1 MKTMFF
7 KHRLFS
13 LLLLAFASIIL
24 PSCDREGETPTP
36 ETTFETALVG
46 TWDISSYRLGGD
58 EWMGLIA
65 TSAFITFQVP
75 TDHAGI
81 FVQEVTFSDGET
93 WTLSGRYIVDE
104 AQGQVTLYYEG
115 EPIVA
120 DITITGGNKMHW
132 ESIQDEHPLVLKAT
146 KRT

>member
-1 MKTMFF
+1 MKTMFL
-7 KHRLFS
+7 KNGILT
-13 LLLLAFASIIL
+13 LLMAVFTIVAL
-24 PSCDREGETPTP
+24 PSCDRDEETPEP
-36 ETTFETALVG
+36 PYEASLVG
-46 TWDISSYRLGGD
+46 TWDISSYKLDGD

-65 TSAFITFQVP
+65 TEAFITFETP

-104 AQGQVTLYYEG
+104 AHRQVTLYYEG

-120 DITITGGNKMHW
+120 DITITAGNKMHW
-132 ESIQDEHPLVLKAT
+132 ESIQDEFPLVIKAT
-146 KRT
+146 KRP